1 MALVSVLSTKNVRVE
16 NILLILSVYLLR
28 FTNLNI
34 YIYDLQKPRTTA
46 TQTKEC
52 YCNYEMSR
60 NERETNTCSSNLKYI
75 LWCAI
80 KQNKELSWK
89 TKKGQ
94 EQLQR
99 LRVYNWEHNDWEEI
113 LNIKSLRD
121 KLHW

>member
-1 MALVSVLSTKNVRVE
+1 MG
-16 NILLILSVYLLR
+16 
-28 FTNLNI
+28 
-34 YIYDLQKPRTTA
+34 
-46 TQTKEC
+46 
-52 YCNYEMSR
+52 R

-75 LWCAI
+75 LWCAR

-94 EQLQR
+94 AQLQR